1 MKVLVAPNFQP
12 DDEGFPNS
20 LAIPGELLIDPGPCS
35 GEEPECGVGFVFL
48 GVASGQPSLE
58 AVVADLTFLDL
69 REFRKMISGSCC
81 KDCARN
87 GNADQMIYL
96 SRLTANRW
104 PVGSVLV
111 RHEGRSL
118 AQSLGTGY

>member
-1 MKVLVAPNFQP
+1 MKVLVAPAVQP
-12 DDEGFPNS
+12 DVDGFPNS

-35 GEEPECGVGFVFL
+35 GDEPDCDVGHVFL

-58 AVVADLTFLDL
+58 AVVADLPSLDL
-69 REFRKMISGSCC
+69 REFRKMIRGSCC
-81 KDCARN
+81 TECARN
-87 GNADQMIYL
+87 GNADSMANH

-111 RHEGRSL
+111 RHGGQSL
-118 AQSLGTGY
+118 AQKLGSGY